1 MATELAKSCDVT
13 VLYGDLAGCHPE
25 RARVEK
31 WLGENSNP
39 PSLKLAHVPPNCL
52 TMIIHSLHQLPG
64 MWFVYYVAYYLW
76 QRSALRHAKAL
87 HASESFD
94 VCHHLTVITFREPGF
109 LWKLNIPFFWGP
121 VAGSAIAPAV
131 FLQNCGMVE
140 RFRWKFRNLMTS
152 RQIAKGGRWVEAA
165 KRAKK
170 IWVVSK
176 EDQRAFGGWG
186 IQTAIMQEVGAT
198 GSLPGS
204 YIRSHELGQTLKLCW
219 SGLFQAI
226 KGLDLLLR
234 CLSQLPS
241 CDFELNVLG
250 RGPEEERWRRMAQ
263 ELEIADKIRWHG
275 MVPRQRALEVMARCH
290 VFVHTSVKEPT
301 GVV

>member
-170 IWVVSK
+170 IWV
-176 EDQRAFGGWG
+176 
-186 IQTAIMQEVGAT
+186 
-198 GSLPGS
+198 
-204 YIRSHELGQTLKLCW
+204 
-219 SGLFQAI
+219 
-226 KGLDLLLR
+226 
-234 CLSQLPS
+234 
-241 CDFELNVLG
+241 G
-250 RGPEEERWRRMAQ
+250 RT
-263 ELEIADKIRWHG
+263 
-275 MVPRQRALEVMARCH
+275 RALTDNGGSAGAGQAGQSAGFLAGQAVGGILH
-290 VFVHTSVKEPT
+290 QPGG
-301 GVV
+301 GVRYYDFRRYKTTRWADT